1 MKVLSSQQEGSFFR
15 IVLSTVDSTGKLV
28 EAVSHPIKV
37 VSKKLQIRRLLA
49 KQETA
54 VAETPLPP
62 PKRTSA
68 DIVTDALTR
77 LEQQQKEHTKLLQQ
91 LLFQQQSS
99 HKSKPEDEAEF
110 DSNFR
115 RFLGSFQKIAP
126 EERPNKFRKT
136 ISSLSGP
143 EAQVFGEFL
152 TTAMSDS
159 SVCTTSYTPT
169 LEEPSSSPLS
179 SPNHPLNNEQFIGEN
194 TFSSDLENGLN
205 EMYFTEIIAEPAMS
219 PSSD

>member
-15 IVLSTVDSTGKLV
+15 IVLSTVDATGKLV

-159 SVCTTSYTPT
+159 S
-169 LEEPSSSPLS
+169 PSSSPLS